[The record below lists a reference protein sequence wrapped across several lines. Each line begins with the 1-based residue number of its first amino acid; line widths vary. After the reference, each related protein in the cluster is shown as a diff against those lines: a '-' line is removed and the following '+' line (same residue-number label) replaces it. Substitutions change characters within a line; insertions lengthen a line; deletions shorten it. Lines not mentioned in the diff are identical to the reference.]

1 MCDDKN
7 KINLQLKQWR
17 SLFTTN
23 SVAKLGV
30 RIGYA
35 EQRTPL
41 NFYGRRGG
49 SPLCLLSND
58 KTRRLSW
65 MCDNENKIDLLLK
78 QWRALF
84 TTDIIPYASRL
95 NWVSWQANTSDI
107 LREKGWESTL
117 FAVEQW
123 NSSTFMNL
131 CWQKWVIISFKT
143 VASLVHYWQRRKANR
158 SYWISWAANT
168 SELLWKKWW
177 ESTSFAFKRWNS
189 STFMNLWW

>member
-1 MCDDKN
+1 MEVDEFYRLKANKVDSHPFFHRSSEVFAAQLIQYERLAWRRCQLWTRIATVLDEN

-107 LREKGWESTL
+107 LREKGWESTK
-117 FAVEQW
+117 FAV
-123 NSSTFMNL
+123 
-131 CWQKWVIISFKT
+131 
-143 VASLVHYWQRRKANR
+143 
-158 SYWISWAANT
+158 
-168 SELLWKKWW
+168 
-177 ESTSFAFKRWNS
+177 KRWNS